1 MWGCVG
7 SLSRKKLKSDRK
19 IKRALI
25 LIFVSVTTILRLIEE
40 KIKGAVKKLGSGYL
54 KGNRNLKVRPR
65 KKWLLTL
72 GF

>member
-1 MWGCVG
+1 M
-7 SLSRKKLKSDRK
+7 SLIKKLKSDQK

-25 LIFVSVTTILRLIEE
+25 LIFVNVTTILRLIEE
-40 KIKGAVKKLGSGYL
+40 KIKGAVKKLGSGDL
-54 KGNRNLKVRPR
+54 KGDQNLKVRPR